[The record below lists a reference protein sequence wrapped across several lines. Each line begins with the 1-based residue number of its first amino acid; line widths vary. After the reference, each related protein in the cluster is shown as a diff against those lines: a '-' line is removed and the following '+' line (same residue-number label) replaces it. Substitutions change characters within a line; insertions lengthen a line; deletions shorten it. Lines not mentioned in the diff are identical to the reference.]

1 MKAAIMRGGKIVAD
15 EIEAPKPGAGEVLVK
30 TLACGIC
37 GSDLH
42 TLRHGHDLVEKSKQ
56 TGGQFAMDLDK
67 DVVMGHE
74 FCAEIL
80 DYGPDTIKTHPVGT
94 RVCSMPVSF
103 KNGTAVTVGYSN
115 EAPGGYA
122 EQMTLFEPMLLPV
135 PNGLAT
141 NLAALTEPMAVG
153 LHAVQKSNIN
163 KHEVPLVVGCGPV
176 GLAVI
181 VALKRQGIG
190 PIIAADFSPRRR
202 ALAEKLGADIII
214 NPAQTS
220 PYESWLEVGGKSA
233 DGELLPADPMTGMPT
248 LRQAVFF
255 ECVGVP
261 GLIQQLMQG
270 APKAARIIVVGV
282 CMETDSFQPLFGIN
296 KELNIQ
302 FVLAYSAEEFAQT
315 LHHIAEGDIDV
326 EPLITGTVNI
336 AGVAVAFN
344 DLGDPEQH
352 AKIIVVPD

>member
-1 MKAAIMRGGKIVAD
+1 MKAAVMRGGKIVAD
-15 EIEAPKPGAGEVLVK
+15 EIDAPTPGTGEVLVR

-42 TLRHGHDLVEKSKQ
+42 TLNHGHDFVEKSKL
-56 TGGQFAMDLDK
+56 TGGQFNMDLDR

-80 DYGPDTIKTHPVGT
+80 DYGPGTEKTHAPGT
-94 RVCSMPVSF
+94 RVCSVPISF
-103 KNGTAVTVGYSN
+103 KHGNAVTVGYSN
-115 EAPGGYA
+115 DAPGGYA

-141 NLAALTEPMAVG
+141 NLAALTEPMTVG
-153 LHAVQKSNIN
+153 LHAVEKSNIN
-163 KHEVPLVVGCGPV
+163 KGEIPWVVGCGPV

-181 VALKRQGIG
+181 IALKRRGIG
-190 PIIAADFSPRRR
+190 PIIAADYSPRRR
-202 ALAEKLGADIII
+202 ALAEKFGADIII
-214 NPAQTS
+214 NPAESS

-233 DGELLPADPMTGMPT
+233 QGELLPAHPMTGIPT

-255 ECVGVP
+255 ECVGIP
-261 GLIQQLMQG
+261 GIIQQLMQG
-270 APKAARIIVVGV
+270 APKAARIVVVGV

-296 KELNIQ
+296 KELNLQ
-302 FVLAYSAEEFAQT
+302 FVLGYTADEFSQT

-336 AGVAVAFN
+336 DGVADAFH

-352 AKIIVVPD
+352 AKIMVVPD

>member
-1 MKAAIMRGGKIVAD
+1 MKAAVMRGGKIIAD
-15 EIEAPKPGAGEVLVK
+15 DIEAPKPAAGEVLVK

-42 TLRHGHDLVEKSKQ
+42 TLAHGHDFVEKSKQ

-67 DVVMGHE
+67 DIVMGHE

-80 DYGPDTIKTHPVGT
+80 DYGPGTTKTLAPGT
-94 RVCSMPVSF
+94 RVCSVPMSI
-103 KNGTAVTVGYSN
+103 KNGNALTVGYSN
-115 EAPGGYA
+115 DSPGGYA

-153 LHAVQKSNIN
+153 FHAVQKSNI
-163 KHEVPLVVGCGPV
+163 KKDEIPLIVGCGPV

-202 ALAEKLGADIII
+202 ALAEQFGADIVI
-214 NPAQTS
+214 NPAETS
-220 PYESWLEVGGKSA
+220 PYDSWLEVGGKST
-233 DGELLPADPMTGMPT
+233 DGELLPADPMTGTPT

-270 APKAARIIVVGV
+270 APKSARIVVVGV

-302 FVLAYSAEEFAQT
+302 FVLGYTPDEFALT
-315 LHHIAEGDIDV
+315 LHHIAEGEIDV
-326 EPLITGTVNI
+326 APLITGTVNI
-336 AGVAVAFN
+336 DGVANAFN
-344 DLGDPEQH
+344 DLADPEQH